1 MKGIIWQQVSV
12 KCDRDSCLKGIFYAC
27 QKATGKCQGIP
38 KKKAQGQDLALD
50 PLKQAFF
57 SIEINSVLMPLNFWI
72 FVLTRRLPEGP
83 ASPNTHQLYLK
94 PPFSLDERNYLTA
107 GVG

>member
-1 MKGIIWQQVSV
+1 MWEESLSK
-12 KCDRDSCLKGIFYAC
+12 RLFFAYL
-27 QKATGKCQGIP
+27 KATGKFEGSPQ
-38 KKKAQGQDLALD
+38 KKAQGQDLALD

-57 SIEINSVLMPLNFWI
+57 SIETNSVLVPWNFEF

-83 ASPNTHQLYLK
+83 TSSNTHQLYLK
-94 PPFSLDERNYLTA
+94 QPFSLDEKNYLTA